1 MNISIDIG
9 NTKSKLAIFENDN
22 ILEKYSN
29 ISAVDIIAISEKF
42 INEKLI
48 ISSVNEQSTHLYN
61 LIPNKKR
68 VLLMNSEIKIPIINN
83 YNQKQ
88 SLGMDRLSAAIGVY
102 KLNPDSNNLIIDMG
116 TCITYDII
124 TKENQF
130 EGGIISAG
138 IGLRAKALHNFTS
151 KLPFVEVE
159 GNFNLIG
166 KSTAE
171 CIESGILNGILGE
184 IQYIIDCYLDKY
196 EGLSIFLTGGDSH
209 LFETK
214 IKQTIFVNSDI
225 VLIGLNCIL
234 NYNETN
240 F

>member
-1 MNISIDIG
+1 MNVAIDVG
-9 NTKSKLAIFENDN
+9 NTKSKLAIFENDS
-22 ILEKYSN
+22 IVEKYSS
-29 ISAVDIIAISEKF
+29 ISPVDIISIAEKY

-61 LIPNKKR
+61 LIPNKSR
-68 VLLMNSEIKIPIINN
+68 VLLLNSEVKIPIQNN
-83 YNQKQ
+83 YAQKQ
-88 SLGMDRLSAAIGVY
+88 NLGMDRISAAIGAF
-102 KLNPDSNNLIIDMG
+102 KLNPNENNLIIDIG
-116 TCITYDII
+116 TCITYDIL
-124 TKENQF
+124 TKENIF

-138 IGLRAKALHNFTS
+138 ILLRAKALHNFTS
-151 KLPFVEVE
+151 KLPFVEVKGE
-159 GNFNLIG
+159 FSLIG
-166 KSTAE
+166 KSTTE

-184 IQYIIDCYLDKY
+184 IQYIIDSYNTKY
-196 EGLSIFLTGGDSH
+196 ERLNIFLTGGDSH

-214 IKQTIFVNSDI
+214 IKQAIFVNSDI